1 MKTHLAEPLPPRL
14 SMDAYLDFV
23 EESFR
28 RRNIQRAHQQKELEE
43 RITEP
48 FNLAE
53 APKRNPLLAVAEERA
68 TFGQSKVTLPL
79 SP

>member
-1 MKTHLAEPLPPRL
+1 MKRHLSEPLPPRL

-28 RRNIQRAHQQKELEE
+28 TRDIKRAHQQKELEE

-48 FNLAE
+48 FNLGDE
-53 APKRNPLLAVAEERA
+53 SKSRPQLAVAEEIA
-68 TFGQSKVTLPL
+68 TYGHST
-79 SP
+79 

>member
-1 MKTHLAEPLPPRL
+1 MKRHLREPLPPRL
-14 SMDAYLDFV
+14 SMDAYLAFI

-28 RRNIQRAHQQKELEE
+28 TRDIQRARQQKELEE

-53 APKRNPLLAVAEERA
+53 EPKNPPLLAVAEEKA
-68 TFGQSKVTLPL
+68 TYGQSKQCNGAI
-79 SP
+79 

>member
-1 MKTHLAEPLPPRL
+1 MKPHLPEPLPPRL
-14 SMDAYLDFV
+14 SMEAYLEFV

-28 RRNIQRAHQQKELEE
+28 RRNIKHARQQKELEE

-53 APKRNPLLAVAEERA
+53 KSKNPPLLAVAEKRA
-68 TFGQSKVTLPL
+68 TYEGDRGQPF
-79 SP
+79 

>member
-1 MKTHLAEPLPPRL
+1 MKIHLREPLPPRL
-14 SMDAYLDFV
+14 SMDAYLAFI

-28 RRNIQRAHQQKELEE
+28 TRDIQRARQQKELEE

-53 APKRNPLLAVAEERA
+53 EPKKTQLRTSVQIVSNP
-68 TFGQSKVTLPL
+68 S
-79 SP
+79 